1 MFTFFEIINDFVN
14 EKIIGTIADLV
25 VKAIEKVDAIVH
37 LKKTLGDE
45 LNNFSARH
53 ITLDDLVNFNDEE
66 VSSNE

>member
-1 MFTFFEIINDFVN
+1 MFGMFDIINDFVN
-14 EKIIGTIADLV
+14 DKIIGTIADLI

-45 LNNFSARH
+45 LNNFSARQ
-53 ITLDDLVNFNDEE
+53 ITLADLTDEG